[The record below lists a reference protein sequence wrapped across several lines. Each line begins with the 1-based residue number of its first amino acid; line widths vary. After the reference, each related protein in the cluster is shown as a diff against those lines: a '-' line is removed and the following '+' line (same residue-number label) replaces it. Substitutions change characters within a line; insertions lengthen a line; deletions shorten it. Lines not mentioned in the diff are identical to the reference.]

1 MIAKYTSALP
11 YAIVPHGDGSGAGT
25 PHGNNP
31 SGSALGPIKT
41 NGDGAPGSFKV
52 TSWDHYLSQ
61 AFGSG
66 VHPSFIGSVT
76 ELYPFNFHSEV
87 DGHMVTNK
95 AHLRGQSEDC
105 GGVEGDVIGSGEVIS
120 VGKNSFKVRLDNNG
134 GVYEIHV
141 NSCTKANANKNG
153 YEMKSGDEA
162 VFKGHIDNG
171 KIMAEKM
178 TCLAWLFRLL
188 DLF

>member
-1 MIAKYTSALP
+1 MHLERARAEEALARLAVDELIAKYTSALP

-95 AHLRGQSEDC
+95 AHLRGQGEDC

-120 VGKNSFKVRLDNNG
+120 VG
-134 GVYEIHV
+134 
-141 NSCTKANANKNG
+141 
-153 YEMKSGDEA
+153 
-162 VFKGHIDNG
+162 
-171 KIMAEKM
+171 
-178 TCLAWLFRLL
+178 
-188 DLF
+188 